1 MLILEFGPAVRELLR
16 LTVVMK
22 KVEGVDCAPE
32 SFPETGTA
40 YETAAV
46 R

>member
-1 MLILEFGPAVRELLR
+1 
-16 LTVVMK
+16 MK
-22 KVEGVDCAPE
+22 KVEAVDFAPE
-32 SFPETGTA
+32 SFPETGAA

>member
-1 MLILEFGPAVRELLR
+1 M
-16 LTVVMK
+16 LTVAMK
-22 KVEGVDCAPE
+22 KVEGVDFAPE
-32 SFPETGTA
+32 SFPETGAA